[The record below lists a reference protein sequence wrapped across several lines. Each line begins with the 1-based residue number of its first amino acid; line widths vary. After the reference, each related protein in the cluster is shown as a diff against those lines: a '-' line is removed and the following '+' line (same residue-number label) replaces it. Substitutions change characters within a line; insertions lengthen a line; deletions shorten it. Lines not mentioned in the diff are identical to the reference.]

1 MDGRYTKLLTLI
13 DKQIFMIEKYW
24 YQFEEWSIVTDGYV
38 WSVVKVVR
46 IYSIINYLTSDM
58 QHDTLLI
65 W

>member
-24 YQFEEWSIVTDGYV
+24 YQFEEWSIVTVGYV